1 VSIGS
6 LRSLLERPAGAP
18 ILRQHEVSRAAE
30 NGAVPIRAN
39 DLVDIGQARA
49 VCSNDLG
56 RRICRVDGRA
66 SSARLERSQR
76 VDALSAGPHSNVSL
90 SSSNGPA

>member
-1 VSIGS
+1 MSMGS

-18 ILRQHEVSRAAE
+18 ILRQHEAARAAE
-30 NGAVPIRAN
+30 NGAVPIRAD

-49 VCSNDLG
+49 VGADDLG
-56 RRICRVDGRA
+56 RRVRGVDGRA